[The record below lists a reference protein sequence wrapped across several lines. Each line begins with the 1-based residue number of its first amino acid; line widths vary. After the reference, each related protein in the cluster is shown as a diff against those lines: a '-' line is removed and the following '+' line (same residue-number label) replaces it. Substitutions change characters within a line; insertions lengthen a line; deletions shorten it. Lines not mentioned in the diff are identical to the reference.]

1 MSTRNGSYAR
11 IVDAQDKQSNKTD
24 KAPTKAPEKSPES
37 ARPSFGGKTSP
48 LAPRSSNQNDMDSSP
63 KPQPALQPRGFGAK
77 GANWQAHNARRS
89 KLQNKI
95 KRSEQKARKANLA
108 NKQINPKLAAKAQ
121 KAVRTMRTA
130 SHDFPK
136 DKGLGR

>member
-1 MSTRNGSYAR
+1 MSIRNGSYAR

-24 KAPTKAPEKSPES
+24 KAPTKAPEKSPKS
-37 ARPSFGGKTSP
+37 VRPSFGGKTSSP
-48 LAPRSSNQNDMDSSP
+48 SPRTANQNDMDSSP
-63 KPQPALQPRGFGAK
+63 KPQPVLQPRGFGAK

-89 KLQNKI
+89 KLQDKV

-108 NKQINPKLAAKAQ
+108 NKQINPKLAAKAK
-121 KAVRTMRTA
+121 KAVRTMYTA

>member
-11 IVDAQDKQSNKTD
+11 IVDAQNKQSNKTD
-24 KAPTKAPEKSPES
+24 KAVTKAPEKSPES
-37 ARPSFGGKTSP
+37 ARSSFGGKTSS
-48 LAPRSSNQNDMDSSP
+48 LSPRTANQNDMDSSP
-63 KPQPALQPRGFGAK
+63 KLQPALQPRGFGAK

-89 KLQNKI
+89 KLQAKV
-95 KRSEQKARKANLA
+95 KHSEQKPRKANLVS
-108 NKQINPKLAAKAQ
+108 KQINPKLAAKAK